1 MSRRPAILIVNL
13 LLCYL
18 LRSEAAAFS
27 VGSRAILRSLG
38 DTEKKVEVDHAV
50 ELNATNFDAVLRD
63 TPATYAVVE
72 FFANWLVFFL
82 FFNNF
87 ILKLVSAVN
96 CTVYKLF
103 FYDNMA
109 LL

>member
-13 LLCYL
+13 LLCLL

-72 FFANWLVFFL
+72 FFANWLVFF
-82 FFNNF
+82 FNNF
-87 ILKLVSAVN
+87 ILK
-96 CTVYKLF
+96 
-103 FYDNMA
+103 
-109 LL
+109 

>member
-18 LRSEAAAFS
+18 LRSEAASFS

-38 DTEKKVEVDHAV
+38 DKEKKVEVDHAV

-72 FFANWLVFFL
+72 FFANWLVFFS
-82 FFNNF
+82 FFLIISF
-87 ILKLVSAVN
+87 
-96 CTVYKLF
+96 
-103 FYDNMA
+103 
-109 LL
+109 